1 MNYKLQLCLT
11 HLATAAISASCAWY
25 GYQSSGFGLLT
36 FIVLLGFGIPYG
48 IAAASFARGLRRMES
63 ALTDTHGETAS
74 CGLSELD
81 QSTTRLRTVLQRQRT
96 LVKNVDELVH
106 RLSHTSGTSA
116 TAAVGTESQLLTDA
130 LGQLS
135 RTTAK
140 RIGGIMTL
148 GTEIARGAHDSNR
161 GAEQQIQTINSAINS
176 IELLSQRIDAVGSDA
191 ETANTTAKDAADRAD
206 KGLELV
212 KALVSGM
219 HNIRNNV
226 EFSEKKVVSL
236 GRQSEQIG
244 SIVEMMG
251 NISARTDMLALNA
264 SIEAVRA
271 GQEGRGFAVVAEE
284 VRRLAES
291 TATASRDIAALVDA
305 IQTEAQDTVV
315 AMTEERHQV
324 LEEIRRVHEAGAT
337 LDHIRHSSIAAAER
351 SRQISGSTIE
361 QLQRTQEVVRA
372 MQQVSVIAASMRE
385 RNEMIRHKTTDLAET
400 AQHLE
405 EGLSPMYNFG
415 DSGRPT
421 FSQRS
426 GAGSNNATGRRRD
439 TPDSSDELFEA
450 VRGGEFAR

>member
-1 MNYKLQLCLT
+1 
-11 HLATAAISASCAWY
+11 
-25 GYQSSGFGLLT
+25 
-36 FIVLLGFGIPYG
+36 
-48 IAAASFARGLRRMES
+48 
-63 ALTDTHGETAS
+63 
-74 CGLSELD
+74 
-81 QSTTRLRTVLQRQRT
+81 
-96 LVKNVDELVH
+96 
-106 RLSHTSGTSA
+106 
-116 TAAVGTESQLLTDA
+116 
-130 LGQLS
+130 
-135 RTTAK
+135 
-140 RIGGIMTL
+140 
-148 GTEIARGAHDSNR
+148 
-161 GAEQQIQTINSAINS
+161 
-176 IELLSQRIDAVGSDA
+176 
-191 ETANTTAKDAADRAD
+191 
-206 KGLELV
+206 
-212 KALVSGM
+212 
-219 HNIRNNV
+219 
-226 EFSEKKVVSL
+226 
-236 GRQSEQIG
+236 
-244 SIVEMMG
+244 MMG

-305 IQTEAQDTVV
+305 IQTEAQDTVA

-372 MQQVSVIAASMRE
+372 MQQVSAIATNMRE

>member
-1 MNYKLQLCLT
+1 M
-11 HLATAAISASCAWY
+11 
-25 GYQSSGFGLLT
+25 
-36 FIVLLGFGIPYG
+36 
-48 IAAASFARGLRRMES
+48 
-63 ALTDTHGETAS
+63 
-74 CGLSELD
+74 
-81 QSTTRLRTVLQRQRT
+81 
-96 LVKNVDELVH
+96 
-106 RLSHTSGTSA
+106 
-116 TAAVGTESQLLTDA
+116 A
-130 LGQLS
+130 LGN
-135 RTTAK
+135 
-140 RIGGIMTL
+140 
-148 GTEIARGAHDSNR
+148 EIARGAHDSNR
-161 GAEQQIQTINSAINS
+161 GAEQQIQTIDSAINS
-176 IELLSQRIDAVGSDA
+176 LEMLSQRIDAVGSDA
-191 ETANTTAKDAADRAD
+191 ETANATAKEAAARAD

-212 KALVSGM
+212 KELVCGM

-337 LDHIRHSSIAAAER
+337 LDHIRHSSITAAER

-372 MQQVSVIAASMRE
+372 MQQVSAIATNMRD
-385 RNEMIRHKTTDLAET
+385 RNDMIRHKTTDLAET

-405 EGLSPMYNFG
+405 EGLSPLYNFG
-415 DSGRPT
+415 DSGHPT
-421 FSQRS
+421 FTQRS
-426 GAGSNNATGRRRD
+426 SAGSNNATGRRRD
-439 TPDSSDELFEA
+439 TPDSSDELFESI
-450 VRGGEFAR
+450 RGVEFAR